1 VNTKNNKFNIFP
13 NEMADGSRNLT
24 SVDAFVYFIISSN
37 YGSID
42 NKNIVAPKQILDEL
56 GRKPRSGDGN
66 INNEIITSA
75 NTVIERYSSSNVK
88 IKNIG
93 DVKFI
98 NKLTIPDGEGFSRLR
113 HDAFHKIM
121 NADKS
126 ILYNSAIKLRALNI
140 FLHIVS
146 NIFERGTDIHVGGTA
161 ETCRDTYKEL
171 SFKFNINKATVSKYV
186 HKLYALDVL
195 ASNLGDPIYYAK
207 KNEDDRWNRAKTV
220 YVVKK
225 DGWEEELSQG
235 VKQYRYS
242 LEKFG
247 YKTIVRKHHLTNDF
261 K

>member
-1 VNTKNNKFNIFP
+1 MKKKNNRFNNFP
-13 NEMADGSRNLT
+13 NEIADGSRDLT
-24 SVDAFVYFIISSN
+24 SLDVFVYFTIKSMNS
-37 YGSID
+37 SID
-42 NKNIVAPKQILDEL
+42 NKDIAVPKQMLRIL

-66 INNEIITSA
+66 INNELLSSINTIIKKYS
-75 NTVIERYSSSNVK
+75 NSDIEL
-88 IKNIG
+88 KNIG
-93 DVKFI
+93 DVGFI
-98 NKLTIPDGEGFSRLR
+98 DRLTIPDGEEFSKLR
-113 HDAFHKIM
+113 YDSFDKIM

-126 ILYNSAIKLRALNI
+126 ILYNSAIKLRALNV
-140 FLHIVS
+140 FSHIVS
-146 NIFERGTDIHVGGTA
+146 NTFIRGTDIHVGGTA
-161 ETCRDTYKEL
+161 EACRDTYKEL
-171 SFKFNINKATVSKYV
+171 SFKFNINKATVSKYI

-235 VKQYRYS
+235 VKQYRYA

-247 YKTIVRKHHLTNDF
+247 YKTIVRKHHVTTDF